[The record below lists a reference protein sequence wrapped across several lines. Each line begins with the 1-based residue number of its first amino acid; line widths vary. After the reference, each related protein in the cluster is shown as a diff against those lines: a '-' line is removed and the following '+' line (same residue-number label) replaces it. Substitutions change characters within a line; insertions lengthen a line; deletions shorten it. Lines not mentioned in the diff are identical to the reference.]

1 MSFQSISYNAGPG
14 ILALNWTAAAIAIL
28 VMILRVI
35 AKIRIRHYAVN
46 DTAMLCALV
55 LALAASIMITL
66 AIAHGYGRHFWYLSQ
81 ADQVLALKYY
91 TGFQCLSIIATG
103 AGRAAFTLYLL
114 NILRQERYLGWILWF
129 VFALQ
134 IIINIVSVATILA
147 QCQDI
152 DSLWDVRVSTTCW
165 DPNVE
170 RIYGYVQCCML
181 IDPTRKKEDTDRYQK
196 AINTASDLFLAVFPT
211 YTFWSLSLKL
221 RVKISL
227 VVLMGFGL
235 VAMVASI
242 MRIVHLESIAER
254 GDPTAA
260 TVQLT
265 RWALAECYLVIIT
278 ASMPCIR
285 SLIIASVRN
294 ISSGNGLRVVGSQYK
309 ISPPIPRRAEYSTW
323 ADAPP
328 PHSREY
334 ILNSYPM
341 ERERIG
347 GRAITKQVDITV
359 IRNRSRSTRNG

>member
-35 AKIRIRHYAVN
+35 AKLRIRHYAVN

-55 LALAASIMITL
+55 LALAASVMITL
-66 AIAHGYGRHFWYLSQ
+66 AIAHGYGRHSQYLSK
-81 ADQVLALKYY
+81 ANQVLALKYY
-91 TGFQCLSIIATG
+91 TAFQCLSIVATG

-114 NILRQERYLGWILWF
+114 NILRQERYLGWILWLIF
-129 VFALQ
+129 TLQ

-152 DSLWDVRVSTTCW
+152 NSLWDAHVGTACW
-165 DPNVE
+165 NPNVE
-170 RIYGYVQCCML
+170 RIYGYVQCS
-181 IDPTRKKEDTDRYQK
+181 
-196 AINTASDLFLAVFPT
+196 INTASDLFLAVFPT

-235 VAMVASI
+235 VAMVASV
-242 MRIVHLESIAER
+242 MRIVNLGSVAER
-254 GDPTAA
+254 GDQTAA
-260 TVQLT
+260 TVKLT
-265 RWALAECYLVIIT
+265 RWALAECYLVIVT

-294 ISSGNGLRVVGSQYK
+294 ISSGNRSRVVGSQYK
-309 ISPPIPRRAEYSTW
+309 ISPPIPSRAAYSTW

-328 PHSREY
+328 PLSREY
-334 ILNSYPM
+334 NLSSYPM
-341 ERERIG
+341 ELERVR

-359 IRNRSRSTRNG
+359 IRNRSRSTRNGDYRRC

>member
-1 MSFQSISYNAGPG
+1 
-14 ILALNWTAAAIAIL
+14 
-28 VMILRVI
+28 
-35 AKIRIRHYAVN
+35 
-46 DTAMLCALV
+46 
-55 LALAASIMITL
+55 MITL
-66 AIAHGYGRHFWYLSQ
+66 AIAHGYGRHFWSLSQ

-129 VFALQ
+129 IFALQ
-134 IIINIVSVATILA
+134 IVINSVSVVTILV
-147 QCQDI
+147 QCQDV
-152 DSLWDVRVSTTCW
+152 DSLWDVHVSTTCW

-170 RIYGYVQCCML
+170 RIYGYVQCS
-181 IDPTRKKEDTDRYQK
+181 
-196 AINTASDLFLAVFPT
+196 INTASDLFLAVFPT

-242 MRIVHLESIAER
+242 MRIVHLGSIAER
-254 GDPTAA
+254 GDPTAV

-285 SLIIASVRN
+285 SLVIASVRN
-294 ISSGNGLRVVGSQYK
+294 ISSGNRSRVVGSQYK
-309 ISPPIPRRAEYSTW
+309 ISPPIPSRAEYSTW

-334 ILNSYPM
+334 ILSSYPM

>member
-1 MSFQSISYNAGPG
+1 MPVESVSYNAGPG

-28 VMILRVI
+28 IMILRVI
-35 AKIRIRHYAVN
+35 AKLRIRHYAVN

-55 LALAASIMITL
+55 LALAASVMINL
-66 AIAHGYGRHFWYLSQ
+66 AIAHGYGRHFQYLSR

-91 TGFQCLSIIATG
+91 TSFQCLSIIATG

-129 VFALQ
+129 IFALQ

-147 QCQDI
+147 QCQNI
-152 DSLWDVRVSTTCW
+152 DSLWDAHVDTACW

-170 RIYGYVQCCML
+170 RIYGYVQCS
-181 IDPTRKKEDTDRYQK
+181 
-196 AINTASDLFLAVFPT
+196 INTTSDLFLAVFPT

-242 MRIVHLESIAER
+242 MRIVHLRSIAER
-254 GDPTAA
+254 GDQTAA
-260 TVQLT
+260 TVKLT
-265 RWALAECYLVIIT
+265 RWALTECYLVIVT

-285 SLIIASVRN
+285 SLVIASVRK
-294 ISSGNGLRVVGSQYK
+294 ISSGNRSRVVGSQYK
-309 ISPPIPRRAEYSTW
+309 INLPIPSGAESSTW
-323 ADAPP
+323 AGAQP
-328 PHSREY
+328 PHGRGY
-334 ILNSYPM
+334 VLGSYPIEL
-341 ERERIG
+341 ERVG

-359 IRNRSRSTRNG
+359 IRNRSRSTRNGD